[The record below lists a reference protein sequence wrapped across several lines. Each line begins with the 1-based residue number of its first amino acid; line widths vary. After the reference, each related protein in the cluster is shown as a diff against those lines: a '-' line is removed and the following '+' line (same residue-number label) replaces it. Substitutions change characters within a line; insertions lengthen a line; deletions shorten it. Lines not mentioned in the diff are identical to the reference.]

1 MKKTSVI
8 NVLNVLPKE
17 FSFDEFLERLIVI
30 EKIEGGLKDVKE
42 GRTVTHEEAKKRIS
56 KWLK

>member
-1 MKKTSVI
+1 MKKASVI

-17 FSFDEFLERLIVI
+17 FSFDEFLERLIVV
-30 EKIEGGLKDVKE
+30 EKIEAGLKDVKE
-42 GRTVTHEEAKKRIS
+42 GRTLSHEEAKKRIT